1 MRKLFAVL
9 ISVSIAVSLLCGCGG
24 SNGSGGSAGEQQ
36 AAGEAA
42 QGAEQK
48 AGEAADAADAPPTV
62 SDAENTYIILVQ
74 DADDAS
80 PLSGATVQFCSDTQC
95 MVGRTDATGAAS
107 FEVDPGN
114 YTAHVLRVPE
124 GYEATEEEIALSADN
139 RTAVFAI
146 RKAGAVEKSNAE
158 AGTKSSAEAG
168 SESGTEADASDAAPS
183 NGKYAKAWDLPL
195 AGFSFTV
202 PESFS
207 SCKGQL
213 YYADRGET
221 DYGSEIF
228 SADIIYLAR
237 SDEEKAAYEEKI
249 AGATE
254 LTPELQAVTD
264 EYYDNR
270 NPGLVSFVCAGKAI
284 DSQKIIDTVLYD
296 FPTKEF
302 TLVGETDKYNF
313 YFIVPDYS
321 EYADFLR
328 EKLGDELY
336 GEFDALLQNAGPL
349 KEQLSVKEPVRPVTA
364 AGTGEQFTFETTD
377 LDGNAVTSA
386 ALFAGH
392 KVTMI
397 NIWATWCDP
406 CKNELPE
413 LEEFAKELAGK
424 DCQIIG
430 ICEDTSYDDTAAAE
444 AKEILAKAGVTY
456 PNIKATDE
464 MLEMMTC
471 LAMPTSYFVDSS
483 GHVLTT
489 PIKGADFEKYR
500 EKLEEA
506 LKLAGE

>member
-1 MRKLFAVL
+1 MKSRMKSQMKKLFATL
-9 ISVSIAVSLLCGCGG
+9 ITVSVVVSLLSGCGG
-24 SNGSGGSAGEQQ
+24 SNGPGGSGGSAGDQQ
-36 AAGEAA
+36 APAQTAA
-42 QGAEQK
+42 QGAGGSSKDE
-48 AGEAADAADAPPTV
+48 GAPPTV

-80 PLSGATVQFCSDTQC
+80 PISGAVVQFCSSTQC
-95 MVGRTDATGAAS
+95 MVGRTDTTGAAS
-107 FEVDPGN
+107 FESDPGS
-114 YTAHVLRVPE
+114 YTAHVLKVPE
-124 GYEATEEEIALSADN
+124 GYEVTGEEIALSADN

-146 RKAGAVEKSNAE
+146 RKAGAAKES
-158 AGTKSSAEAG
+158 G
-168 SESGTEADASDAAPS
+168 SEADTAPS
-183 NGKYAKAWDLPL
+183 NGKNAKAWDLPL

-202 PESFS
+202 PESFR

-237 SDEEKAAYEEKI
+237 TDEEKAAFEEKA

-270 NPGLVSFVCAGKAI
+270 NPGLVSFVCAGKEI
-284 DSQKIIDTVLYD
+284 DSQKITDTVLYGL
-296 FPTKEF
+296 PAREF
-302 TLVGETDKYNF
+302 TQVGESDKYNF
-313 YFIVPDYS
+313 YFIVPDYTGY
-321 EYADFLR
+321 EDFLR
-328 EKLGDELY
+328 ENLGDELY
-336 GEFDALLQNAGPL
+336 EEFDAQLKNAGSL
-349 KEQLSVKEPVRPVTA
+349 KAQVSVKDPVRPVTA
-364 AGTGEQFTFETTD
+364 AGTGEQFVFETTD
-377 LDGNAVTSA
+377 LDGKAVSSA
-386 ALFAGH
+386 DLFAGH

-456 PNIKATDE
+456 TNIKATDE

-471 LAMPTSYFVDSS
+471 LAMPTSYFVDSE
-483 GHVLTT
+483 GHVLTM
-489 PIKGADFEKYR
+489 PVRGADFEKYR
-500 EKLEEA
+500 ERIEEA
-506 LKLAGE
+506 LKIVGE

>member
-24 SNGSGGSAGEQQ
+24 SNGSGGSGGSAGDQQ
-36 AAGEAA
+36 APAQTAA
-42 QGAEQK
+42 QGAGGSSKDE
-48 AGEAADAADAPPTV
+48 GAPSTV

-80 PLSGATVQFCSDTQC
+80 PLSGAMVQFCSDTQC

-146 RKAGAVEKSNAE
+146 HKAGAAEKSNAE
-158 AGTKSSAEAG
+158 A
-168 SESGTEADASDAAPS
+168 DAAPS
-183 NGKYAKAWDLPL
+183 NGKHAKAWDLPL

-284 DSQKIIDTVLYD
+284 DSQKIIDTVLYG

-302 TLVGETDKYNF
+302 TQVGETDKYNF

-321 EYADFLR
+321 EYVW
-328 EKLGDELY
+328 G
-336 GEFDALLQNAGPL
+336 
-349 KEQLSVKEPVRPVTA
+349 VRCASAKCRSAQRA
-364 AGTGEQFTFETTD
+364 AFCKGACQ
-377 LDGNAVTSA
+377 
-386 ALFAGH
+386 AGH
-392 KVTMI
+392 RGG
-397 NIWATWCDP
+397 DR
-406 CKNELPE
+406 
-413 LEEFAKELAGK
+413 
-424 DCQIIG
+424 
-430 ICEDTSYDDTAAAE
+430 
-444 AKEILAKAGVTY
+444 
-456 PNIKATDE
+456 
-464 MLEMMTC
+464 
-471 LAMPTSYFVDSS
+471 
-483 GHVLTT
+483 
-489 PIKGADFEKYR
+489 GAVY
-500 EKLEEA
+500 L
-506 LKLAGE
+506 

>member
-24 SNGSGGSAGEQQ
+24 SNGSGGSGGSAGDQQ
-36 AAGEAA
+36 APAQTAA
-42 QGAEQK
+42 QGAGGSSKDE
-48 AGEAADAADAPPTV
+48 GAPPTV

-80 PLSGATVQFCSDTQC
+80 PLSGAMVQFCSDTQC
-95 MVGRTDATGAAS
+95 MVGRTDATGSAS

-146 RKAGAVEKSNAE
+146 HKAGAAEKSNAE
-158 AGTKSSAEAG
+158 A
-168 SESGTEADASDAAPS
+168 DAAPS
-183 NGKYAKAWDLPL
+183 NGKHAKAWDLPL

-284 DSQKIIDTVLYD
+284 DSQKIIDTVLYG

-302 TLVGETDKYNF
+302 TQVGETDKYNF
-313 YFIVPDYS
+313 YFIVPDYTGY
-321 EYADFLR
+321 EDFLR
-328 EKLGDELY
+328 ENLGNELY
-336 GEFDALLQNAGPL
+336 GEFDALLQNAGLL

-364 AGTGEQFTFETTD
+364 AETGEQFTFETTD

-456 PNIKATDE
+456 TNIKATDE

-471 LAMPTSYFVDSS
+471 LAMPTSYFVDSE
-483 GHVLTT
+483 GHVLTM
-489 PIKGADFEKYR
+489 PVRGADFEKYR
-500 EKLEEA
+500 ERIEEA
-506 LKLAGE
+506 LKTVGE

>member
-24 SNGSGGSAGEQQ
+24 SNGSGGSGGSAGDQQ
-36 AAGEAA
+36 APAQTAA
-42 QGAEQK
+42 QGAGGSSKDE
-48 AGEAADAADAPPTV
+48 GAPSTV

-80 PLSGATVQFCSDTQC
+80 PLSGAMVQFCSDIQC

-146 RKAGAVEKSNAE
+146 HKAGAAEKSNAE
-158 AGTKSSAEAG
+158 A
-168 SESGTEADASDAAPS
+168 DAAPS
-183 NGKYAKAWDLPL
+183 NGKHAKAWDLPL

-284 DSQKIIDTVLYD
+284 DSQKIIDSVLYG

-302 TLVGETDKYNF
+302 TQVGETDKYNF

-430 ICEDTSYDDTAAAE
+430 ICEDTSYDDTAASE

-456 PNIKATDE
+456 TNIKATDK

-471 LAMPTSYFVDSS
+471 LAMPTSYFVDSE
-483 GHVLTT
+483 GHVLTM
-489 PIKGADFEKYR
+489 PVRGADFEKYR
-500 EKLEEA
+500 ERIEEA
-506 LKLAGE
+506 LKIVGE

>member
-24 SNGSGGSAGEQQ
+24 SNGAGGSAGEQQ

-80 PLSGATVQFCSDTQC
+80 PLSGAMVQFCSDTQC
-95 MVGRTDATGAAS
+95 MVGRTDATGSAS

-124 GYEATEEEIALSADN
+124 GDEATEKEIALSADN

-146 RKAGAVEKSNAE
+146 RNAGAVEKSNAE
-158 AGTKSSAEAG
+158 A
-168 SESGTEADASDAAPS
+168 DAAPS
-183 NGKYAKAWDLPL
+183 NGKHAKAWDLPL

-284 DSQKIIDTVLYD
+284 DSQKIIDSVLYG

-302 TLVGETDKYNF
+302 TQVGETDKYNF

-349 KEQLSVKEPVRPVTA
+349 KEQLSVKE
-364 AGTGEQFTFETTD
+364 
-377 LDGNAVTSA
+377 TSA

-456 PNIKATDE
+456 TNIKATDE

-471 LAMPTSYFVDSS
+471 LAMPTSYFVDSE
-483 GHVLTT
+483 GHVLTM
-489 PIKGADFEKYR
+489 PVRGADFEKYR
-500 EKLEEA
+500 ERIEEV
-506 LKLAGE
+506 LKIVGE

>member
-24 SNGSGGSAGEQQ
+24 SNGSGGSGGSAGDQQ
-36 AAGEAA
+36 APAQTAA
-42 QGAEQK
+42 QGAGGSSKDE
-48 AGEAADAADAPPTV
+48 GAPPTV

-80 PLSGATVQFCSDTQC
+80 PLSGAMVQFCSDTQC
-95 MVGRTDATGAAS
+95 MVGRTDATGSAS

-146 RKAGAVEKSNAE
+146 HKAGAAEKSNAE
-158 AGTKSSAEAG
+158 A
-168 SESGTEADASDAAPS
+168 DAAPS
-183 NGKYAKAWDLPL
+183 NGKHAKAWDLPL

-270 NPGLVSFVCAGKAI
+270 NPGLVSFVCAGKEI
-284 DSQKIIDTVLYD
+284 DSQKITDTVLYGL
-296 FPTKEF
+296 PAREF
-302 TLVGETDKYNF
+302 TQVGESDKYNF
-313 YFIVPDYS
+313 YFIVPDYTGY
-321 EYADFLR
+321 EDFLR
-328 EKLGDELY
+328 ENLGDELY
-336 GEFDALLQNAGPL
+336 EEFDAQLKNAGSL
-349 KEQLSVKEPVRPVTA
+349 KAQVSVKDPVRPVTA
-364 AGTGEQFTFETTD
+364 AETGEQFTFETTD

-471 LAMPTSYFVDSS
+471 LAMPTSYFVDSE
-483 GHVLTT
+483 GHVLTM
-489 PIKGADFEKYR
+489 PVRGADFEKYR
-500 EKLEEA
+500 ERIEEA
-506 LKLAGE
+506 LKTVGE

>member
-1 MRKLFAVL
+1 MRECIAASEAHIREEDEKMRKLFAVL

-80 PLSGATVQFCSDTQC
+80 PLSGAMVQFCSDTQC
-95 MVGRTDATGAAS
+95 MVGRTDATGSAS

-146 RKAGAVEKSNAE
+146 HKAGAAEKSNAE
-158 AGTKSSAEAG
+158 A
-168 SESGTEADASDAAPS
+168 DAAPS
-183 NGKYAKAWDLPL
+183 NGKHAKAWDLPL

-270 NPGLVSFVCAGKAI
+270 NPGLVSFVCAGKET
-284 DSQKIIDTVLYD
+284 DSQKITDTVLYGL
-296 FPTKEF
+296 PAREF
-302 TLVGETDKYNF
+302 TQVGESDKYNF
-313 YFIVPDYS
+313 HFIVPDYTGY
-321 EYADFLR
+321 EDFLR
-328 EKLGDELY
+328 ENLGDELY
-336 GEFDALLQNAGPL
+336 EEFDAQLKNAGSL
-349 KEQLSVKEPVRPVTA
+349 KAQVSVKDPVRPVTA
-364 AGTGEQFTFETTD
+364 AGTGEQFVFETTD
-377 LDGNAVTSA
+377 LDGKAVSSA
-386 ALFAGH
+386 DLFAGH

-471 LAMPTSYFVDSS
+471 LAMPTSYFVDSE
-483 GHVLTT
+483 GHVLTM
-489 PIKGADFEKYR
+489 PVRGADFEKYR
-500 EKLEEA
+500 ERIEEA
-506 LKLAGE
+506 LKIVGE

>member
-1 MRKLFAVL
+1 MKKLFATL
-9 ISVSIAVSLLCGCGG
+9 ITVSVVVSLLSGYGG
-24 SNGSGGSAGEQQ
+24 SNGSGGSGGSAGDQQ
-36 AAGEAA
+36 APAQTAA
-42 QGAEQK
+42 QGAGGSSKDE
-48 AGEAADAADAPPTV
+48 GAPPTV

-80 PLSGATVQFCSDTQC
+80 PISGAVVQFCSSTQC
-95 MVGRTDATGAAS
+95 MVGRTDTTGAAS
-107 FEVDPGN
+107 FESDPGS
-114 YTAHVLRVPE
+114 YTAHVLKVPE
-124 GYEATEEEIALSADN
+124 GYEVTGEEIALSADN

-146 RKAGAVEKSNAE
+146 RKAGAAKES
-158 AGTKSSAEAG
+158 G
-168 SESGTEADASDAAPS
+168 SEADTAPS
-183 NGKYAKAWDLPL
+183 NGKNAKAWDLPL

-202 PESFS
+202 PESFR

-237 SDEEKAAYEEKI
+237 TDEEKAAFEEKA

-270 NPGLVSFVCAGKAI
+270 NPGLVSFVCAGKEI
-284 DSQKIIDTVLYD
+284 DSQKITDTVLYGL
-296 FPTKEF
+296 PAREF
-302 TLVGETDKYNF
+302 TQVGESDKYNF
-313 YFIVPDYS
+313 YFIVPDYTGY
-321 EYADFLR
+321 EDFLR
-328 EKLGDELY
+328 ENLGDELY
-336 GEFDALLQNAGPL
+336 EEFDAQLKNAGSL
-349 KEQLSVKEPVRPVTA
+349 KAQVAGKDPVRPVTA
-364 AGTGEQFTFETTD
+364 AGTGEQFVFETTD
-377 LDGNAVTSA
+377 LDGKAVSSA
-386 ALFAGH
+386 DLFAGH

>member
-80 PLSGATVQFCSDTQC
+80 PLSGAMVQFCSDTQC
-95 MVGRTDATGAAS
+95 MVGRTDATGSAS

-284 DSQKIIDTVLYD
+284 DSQKIIDTVLYG

-302 TLVGETDKYNF
+302 TQVGEK
-313 YFIVPDYS
+313 
-321 EYADFLR
+321 
-328 EKLGDELY
+328 LY

-456 PNIKATDE
+456 TNIKATDE

-471 LAMPTSYFVDSS
+471 LAMPTSYFVDSE
-483 GHVLTT
+483 GHVLTM
-489 PIKGADFEKYR
+489 PVRGADFEKYR
-500 EKLEEA
+500 ERIEEV
-506 LKLAGE
+506 LKIVGE

>member
-24 SNGSGGSAGEQQ
+24 SNGSGGSGGSAGDQQ
-36 AAGEAA
+36 APAQTAA
-42 QGAEQK
+42 QGAGGSSKDE
-48 AGEAADAADAPPTV
+48 GAPSTV

-80 PLSGATVQFCSDTQC
+80 PLSGAMVQFCSDIQC

-146 RKAGAVEKSNAE
+146 HKAGAAEKSNAE
-158 AGTKSSAEAG
+158 A
-168 SESGTEADASDAAPS
+168 DAAPS
-183 NGKYAKAWDLPL
+183 NGKHAKAWDLPL

-284 DSQKIIDTVLYD
+284 DSQKIIDTVLYG

-302 TLVGETDKYNF
+302 TQVGETDKYNF

-430 ICEDTSYDDTAAAE
+430 ICEDTSYDDTAASE

-456 PNIKATDE
+456 TNIKATDK

-471 LAMPTSYFVDSS
+471 LAMPTSYFVDSE
-483 GHVLTT
+483 GHVLTM
-489 PIKGADFEKYR
+489 PVRGADFEKYR
-500 EKLEEA
+500 ERIEEA
-506 LKLAGE
+506 LKIVGE

>member
-1 MRKLFAVL
+1 MKSRMNSQMKKLFAAL
-9 ISVSIAVSLLCGCGG
+9 ITVSVVVSLLSGCGG
-24 SNGSGGSAGEQQ
+24 SNGSGGSGGSAGDQQ
-36 AAGEAA
+36 APAQTAA
-42 QGAEQK
+42 QGAGGSSKDE
-48 AGEAADAADAPPTV
+48 GAPPTV

-80 PLSGATVQFCSDTQC
+80 PISGAVVQFCSSTQC
-95 MVGRTDATGAAS
+95 MVGRTDTTGAAS
-107 FEVDPGN
+107 FESDPGS
-114 YTAHVLRVPE
+114 YTAHVLKVPE
-124 GYEATEEEIALSADN
+124 GYEVTGEEIALSADN

-146 RKAGAVEKSNAE
+146 RKAGAAKES
-158 AGTKSSAEAG
+158 G
-168 SESGTEADASDAAPS
+168 SEADTAPS
-183 NGKYAKAWDLPL
+183 NGKNAKAWDLPL

-202 PESFS
+202 PESFR

-237 SDEEKAAYEEKI
+237 TDEEKAAFEEKA

-270 NPGLVSFVCAGKAI
+270 NPGLVFFVCAGKEI
-284 DSQKIIDTVLYD
+284 DSQKITDTVLYGL
-296 FPTKEF
+296 PAREF
-302 TLVGETDKYNF
+302 TQVGESDKYNF
-313 YFIVPDYS
+313 YFIVPDYTGY
-321 EYADFLR
+321 EDFLR
-328 EKLGDELY
+328 ENLGDELY
-336 GEFDALLQNAGPL
+336 EEFDALLKNAGSL
-349 KEQLSVKEPVRPVTA
+349 KAQVSVKDPVRPVTA
-364 AGTGEQFTFETTD
+364 AGTGEQFVFETTD
-377 LDGNAVTSA
+377 LDGKAVSSA
-386 ALFAGH
+386 DLFAGH

-456 PNIKATDE
+456 TNIKATDE

>member
-80 PLSGATVQFCSDTQC
+80 PLSGAMVQFCSDTQC
-95 MVGRTDATGAAS
+95 MVGRTDATGSAS

-124 GYEATEEEIALSADN
+124 GYEATEKEIALSADN

-270 NPGLVSFVCAGKAI
+270 N
-284 DSQKIIDTVLYD
+284 D
-296 FPTKEF
+296 
-302 TLVGETDKYNF
+302 
-313 YFIVPDYS
+313 
-321 EYADFLR
+321 
-328 EKLGDELY
+328 
-336 GEFDALLQNAGPL
+336 
-349 KEQLSVKEPVRPVTA
+349 
-364 AGTGEQFTFETTD
+364 
-377 LDGNAVTSA
+377 
-386 ALFAGH
+386 
-392 KVTMI
+392 
-397 NIWATWCDP
+397 
-406 CKNELPE
+406 
-413 LEEFAKELAGK
+413 
-424 DCQIIG
+424 
-430 ICEDTSYDDTAAAE
+430 
-444 AKEILAKAGVTY
+444 
-456 PNIKATDE
+456 
-464 MLEMMTC
+464 
-471 LAMPTSYFVDSS
+471 
-483 GHVLTT
+483 
-489 PIKGADFEKYR
+489 
-500 EKLEEA
+500 
-506 LKLAGE
+506 

>member
-24 SNGSGGSAGEQQ
+24 SNGSGGSGGSAGDQQ
-36 AAGEAA
+36 APAQTAA
-42 QGAEQK
+42 QGAGGSSKDE
-48 AGEAADAADAPPTV
+48 GAPSTV

-80 PLSGATVQFCSDTQC
+80 PLSGAMVQFCSDIQC

-146 RKAGAVEKSNAE
+146 HKAGAAEKSNAE
-158 AGTKSSAEAG
+158 A
-168 SESGTEADASDAAPS
+168 DAAPS
-183 NGKYAKAWDLPL
+183 NGKHAKAWDLPL

-284 DSQKIIDTVLYD
+284 DSQKIIDSVLYG

-302 TLVGETDKYNF
+302 TQVGETDKYNF

-430 ICEDTSYDDTAAAE
+430 ICEDTSYDDTAASE

-456 PNIKATDE
+456 TNIKATDE

-471 LAMPTSYFVDSS
+471 LAMPTSYFVDSE
-483 GHVLTT
+483 GHVLTM
-489 PIKGADFEKYR
+489 PVRGADFEKYR
-500 EKLEEA
+500 ERIEEA
-506 LKLAGE
+506 LKIVGE

>member
-1 MRKLFAVL
+1 MKSQMKKLFATL
-9 ISVSIAVSLLCGCGG
+9 ITVSVVVSLLSGCGG
-24 SNGSGGSAGEQQ
+24 SNGSGGSGGSAGDQQ
-36 AAGEAA
+36 APAQTAA
-42 QGAEQK
+42 QGAGGSSKDE
-48 AGEAADAADAPPTV
+48 GAPPTV

-80 PLSGATVQFCSDTQC
+80 PISGAVVQFCSSTQC

-107 FEVDPGN
+107 FESDPGS
-114 YTAHVLRVPE
+114 YTAHVLKVPE
-124 GYEATEEEIALSADN
+124 GYEVTGEEIALSADN

-146 RKAGAVEKSNAE
+146 RKAGAAKES
-158 AGTKSSAEAG
+158 G
-168 SESGTEADASDAAPS
+168 SEADTAPS
-183 NGKYAKAWDLPL
+183 NGKNAKAWDLPL

-202 PESFS
+202 PESFR

-237 SDEEKAAYEEKI
+237 TDEEKAAFEEKT

-254 LTPELQAVTD
+254 LTPELQALTD
-264 EYYDNR
+264 AYYDNR
-270 NPGLVSFVCAGKAI
+270 NPDLVFFVCAGKEI
-284 DSQKIIDTVLYD
+284 DSQKITDTVLYGL
-296 FPTKEF
+296 PAREF
-302 TLVGETDKYNF
+302 TQVGESDKYNF
-313 YFIVPDYS
+313 YFIVPDYTGY
-321 EYADFLR
+321 EDFLR
-328 EKLGDELY
+328 ENLGDELY
-336 GEFDALLQNAGPL
+336 EEFDALLKNAGSL
-349 KEQLSVKEPVRPVTA
+349 KAQVSVKDPVRPVTA
-364 AGTGEQFTFETTD
+364 AGTGEQFVFETTD
-377 LDGNAVTSA
+377 LDGKAVSSA
-386 ALFAGH
+386 DLFAGH

-456 PNIKATDE
+456 TNIKATDE

-471 LAMPTSYFVDSS
+471 LAMPTSYFVDSE
-483 GHVLTT
+483 GHVLTM
-489 PIKGADFEKYR
+489 PVRGADFEKYR
-500 EKLEEA
+500 ERIEEA

>member
-1 MRKLFAVL
+1 MKSRMKSQMKKLFATL
-9 ISVSIAVSLLCGCGG
+9 ITVSVVVSLLSGCGG
-24 SNGSGGSAGEQQ
+24 SNGSGGSGGSAGDQQ
-36 AAGEAA
+36 APAQTAA
-42 QGAEQK
+42 QGAGGSSKDE
-48 AGEAADAADAPPTV
+48 GAPPTV

-80 PLSGATVQFCSDTQC
+80 PISGAVVQFCSSTQC
-95 MVGRTDATGAAS
+95 MVGRTDTTGAAS
-107 FEVDPGN
+107 FESDPGS
-114 YTAHVLRVPE
+114 YTAHVLKVPE
-124 GYEATEEEIALSADN
+124 GYEVTGEEIALSADN

-146 RKAGAVEKSNAE
+146 RKAGAAKES
-158 AGTKSSAEAG
+158 G
-168 SESGTEADASDAAPS
+168 SEADTAPS
-183 NGKYAKAWDLPL
+183 NGKNAKAWDLPL

-202 PESFS
+202 PESFR

-237 SDEEKAAYEEKI
+237 TDEEKAAFEEKA

-270 NPGLVSFVCAGKAI
+270 NPGLVFFVCAGKEI
-284 DSQKIIDTVLYD
+284 DSQKITDTVLYGL
-296 FPTKEF
+296 PAREF
-302 TLVGETDKYNF
+302 TQVGESDKYNF
-313 YFIVPDYS
+313 YFIVPDYTGY
-321 EYADFLR
+321 EDFLR
-328 EKLGDELY
+328 ENLGDELY
-336 GEFDALLQNAGPL
+336 EEFDAQLKNAGSL
-349 KEQLSVKEPVRPVTA
+349 KAQVSVKDPVRPVTA
-364 AGTGEQFTFETTD
+364 AGTGEQFVFETTD
-377 LDGNAVTSA
+377 LDGKAVSSA
-386 ALFAGH
+386 DLFAGH

-430 ICEDTSYDDTAAAE
+430 ICEDTSYDDTAASE

-456 PNIKATDE
+456 TNIKATDE

>member
-24 SNGSGGSAGEQQ
+24 SNGSGGSGGSAGDQQ
-36 AAGEAA
+36 APAQTAA
-42 QGAEQK
+42 QGAGGSSKDE
-48 AGEAADAADAPPTV
+48 GAPSTV

-80 PLSGATVQFCSDTQC
+80 PLSGAMVQFCSDIQC

-146 RKAGAVEKSNAE
+146 HKAGAAEKSNAE
-158 AGTKSSAEAG
+158 A
-168 SESGTEADASDAAPS
+168 DAAPS
-183 NGKYAKAWDLPL
+183 NGKHAKAWDLPL

-284 DSQKIIDTVLYD
+284 DSQKIIDSVLYG

-302 TLVGETDKYNF
+302 TQVGE
-313 YFIVPDYS
+313 FIVPDYS

-377 LDGNAVTSA
+377 LDGNAVRA
-386 ALFAGH
+386 PGAGGVCQGTGR
-392 KVTMI
+392 KR
-397 NIWATWCDP
+397 
-406 CKNELPE
+406 LPDHRN
-413 LEEFAKELAGK
+413 LRR
-424 DCQIIG
+424 
-430 ICEDTSYDDTAAAE
+430 Y
-444 AKEILAKAGVTY
+444 IL
-456 PNIKATDE
+456 
-464 MLEMMTC
+464 
-471 LAMPTSYFVDSS
+471 
-483 GHVLTT
+483 
-489 PIKGADFEKYR
+489 
-500 EKLEEA
+500 
-506 LKLAGE
+506 

>member
-1 MRKLFAVL
+1 MKSRMNSQMKKLFAAL
-9 ISVSIAVSLLCGCGG
+9 ITVSVVVSLLSGCGG
-24 SNGSGGSAGEQQ
+24 SNGSGGSGDSAGDQQ
-36 AAGEAA
+36 APAQTAA
-42 QGAEQK
+42 QGAGGSSKDE
-48 AGEAADAADAPPTV
+48 GAPPTV
-62 SDAENTYIILVQ
+62 SDAENTYIIQVQ

-80 PLSGATVQFCSDTQC
+80 PISGAVVQFCSSTQC

-107 FEVDPGN
+107 FESDPGS
-114 YTAHVLRVPE
+114 YTAHVLKVPE
-124 GYEATEEEIALSADN
+124 GYEVTGEEIALSADN

-146 RKAGAVEKSNAE
+146 RKAGAAKES
-158 AGTKSSAEAG
+158 G
-168 SESGTEADASDAAPS
+168 SEADTAPS
-183 NGKYAKAWDLPL
+183 NGKNAKAWDLPL

-202 PESFS
+202 PESFR

-237 SDEEKAAYEEKI
+237 TDEEKAAFEEKA

-270 NPGLVSFVCAGKAI
+270 NPGLVSFVCAGKEI
-284 DSQKIIDTVLYD
+284 DSQKITDTVLYGL
-296 FPTKEF
+296 PAREF
-302 TLVGETDKYNF
+302 TQVGESDKYNF
-313 YFIVPDYS
+313 YFIVPDYTGY
-321 EYADFLR
+321 EDFLR
-328 EKLGDELY
+328 ENLGNELY
-336 GEFDALLQNAGPL
+336 EEFDAQLKNAGSL
-349 KEQLSVKEPVRPVTA
+349 KAQVSVKEPVRPVTA
-364 AGTGEQFTFETTD
+364 AGTGEQFVFETTD

-471 LAMPTSYFVDSS
+471 LAMPTSYFVDSE
-483 GHVLTT
+483 GHVLTM
-489 PIKGADFEKYR
+489 PVRGADFEKYR
-500 EKLEEA
+500 ERIEEA
-506 LKLAGE
+506 LKIVGE

>member
-24 SNGSGGSAGEQQ
+24 SNGSGGSGGSAGDQQ
-36 AAGEAA
+36 APAQTAA
-42 QGAEQK
+42 QGAGGSSKDE
-48 AGEAADAADAPPTV
+48 GAPSTV

-80 PLSGATVQFCSDTQC
+80 PLSGAMVQFCSDIQC

-146 RKAGAVEKSNAE
+146 HKAGAAEKSNAE
-158 AGTKSSAEAG
+158 A
-168 SESGTEADASDAAPS
+168 DAAPS
-183 NGKYAKAWDLPL
+183 NGKHAKAWDLPL

-284 DSQKIIDTVLYD
+284 DSQKIIDSVLYG

-302 TLVGETDKYNF
+302 TQVGETDKYNF

-328 EKLGDELY
+328 ERLGDELY

-430 ICEDTSYDDTAAAE
+430 ICEDTSYDDTAASE

-456 PNIKATDE
+456 TNIKATDK

-471 LAMPTSYFVDSS
+471 LAMPTSYFVDSE
-483 GHVLTT
+483 GHVLTM
-489 PIKGADFEKYR
+489 PVRGADFEKYR
-500 EKLEEA
+500 ERIEEA
-506 LKLAGE
+506 LKIVGE

>member
-1 MRKLFAVL
+1 MKSRMNSQMKKLFAAL
-9 ISVSIAVSLLCGCGG
+9 ITVSVVVSLLSGCGG
-24 SNGSGGSAGEQQ
+24 SNGSGGSGGSAGDQQ
-36 AAGEAA
+36 APAQTAA
-42 QGAEQK
+42 QGAGGSSKDE
-48 AGEAADAADAPPTV
+48 GAPPTV

-80 PLSGATVQFCSDTQC
+80 PISGAVVQFCSSTQC
-95 MVGRTDATGAAS
+95 MVGRTDTTGAAS
-107 FEVDPGN
+107 FESDPGS
-114 YTAHVLRVPE
+114 YTAHVLKVPE
-124 GYEATEEEIALSADN
+124 GYEVTGEEIALSADN

-146 RKAGAVEKSNAE
+146 RKAGAAKES
-158 AGTKSSAEAG
+158 G
-168 SESGTEADASDAAPS
+168 SEADTAPS
-183 NGKYAKAWDLPL
+183 NGKNAKAWDLPL

-202 PESFS
+202 PESFR

-237 SDEEKAAYEEKI
+237 TDEEKAAFEEKA

-270 NPGLVSFVCAGKAI
+270 NPGLVFFVCAGKEI
-284 DSQKIIDTVLYD
+284 DSQKITDTVLYGL
-296 FPTKEF
+296 PAREF
-302 TLVGETDKYNF
+302 TQVGESDKYNF
-313 YFIVPDYS
+313 YFIVPDYTGY
-321 EYADFLR
+321 EDFLR
-328 EKLGDELY
+328 ENLGDELY
-336 GEFDALLQNAGPL
+336 EEFDALLKNAGSL
-349 KEQLSVKEPVRPVTA
+349 KAQVSVKDPVRPVTA
-364 AGTGEQFTFETTD
+364 AGTGEQFVFETTD
-377 LDGNAVTSA
+377 LDGKAVSSA
-386 ALFAGH
+386 DLFAGH

-456 PNIKATDE
+456 TNIKATDE

-471 LAMPTSYFVDSS
+471 LAMPTSYFVDSE
-483 GHVLTT
+483 GHVLTM
-489 PIKGADFEKYR
+489 PVRGADFEKYR
-500 EKLEEA
+500 ERIEEA

>member
-24 SNGSGGSAGEQQ
+24 SNGSGGSGGSAGDQQ
-36 AAGEAA
+36 APAQTAA
-42 QGAEQK
+42 QGAGGSSKDE
-48 AGEAADAADAPPTV
+48 GAPSTV

-80 PLSGATVQFCSDTQC
+80 PLSGAMVQFCSDIQC

-146 RKAGAVEKSNAE
+146 HKAGAAEKSNAE
-158 AGTKSSAEAG
+158 A
-168 SESGTEADASDAAPS
+168 DAAPS

-284 DSQKIIDTVLYD
+284 DSQKIIDTVLYG

-302 TLVGETDKYNF
+302 TQVGETDKYNF

-430 ICEDTSYDDTAAAE
+430 ICEDTSYDDTAASE

-456 PNIKATDE
+456 TNIKATDE

-471 LAMPTSYFVDSS
+471 LAMPTSYFVDSE
-483 GHVLTT
+483 GHVLTM
-489 PIKGADFEKYR
+489 PVRGADFEKYR
-500 EKLEEA
+500 ERIEEA
-506 LKLAGE
+506 LKIVGE

>member
-24 SNGSGGSAGEQQ
+24 SNGSGGSGGSAGDQQ
-36 AAGEAA
+36 APAQTAA
-42 QGAEQK
+42 QGAGGSSKDE
-48 AGEAADAADAPPTV
+48 GAPSTV

-80 PLSGATVQFCSDTQC
+80 PLSGAMVQFCSDIQC

-146 RKAGAVEKSNAE
+146 HKAGAAEKSNAE
-158 AGTKSSAEAG
+158 A
-168 SESGTEADASDAAPS
+168 DAAPS
-183 NGKYAKAWDLPL
+183 NGKHAKAWDLPL

-270 NPGLVSFVCAGKAI
+270 NPGLVSFVCAGKEI
-284 DSQKIIDTVLYD
+284 DSQKITDTVLYGL
-296 FPTKEF
+296 PAREF
-302 TLVGETDKYNF
+302 TQVGESDKYNF
-313 YFIVPDYS
+313 YFIVPDYTGY
-321 EYADFLR
+321 EDFLR
-328 EKLGDELY
+328 ENLGDELY
-336 GEFDALLQNAGPL
+336 EEFDAQLKNAGSL
-349 KEQLSVKEPVRPVTA
+349 KAQVSVKDPVRPVTA
-364 AGTGEQFTFETTD
+364 AGTGEQFVFETTD
-377 LDGNAVTSA
+377 LDGKAVSSA
-386 ALFAGH
+386 DLFAGH

>member
-1 MRKLFAVL
+1 
-9 ISVSIAVSLLCGCGG
+9 
-24 SNGSGGSAGEQQ
+24 
-36 AAGEAA
+36 
-42 QGAEQK
+42 
-48 AGEAADAADAPPTV
+48 V

-80 PLSGATVQFCSDTQC
+80 PLSGAMVQFCSDTQC

-146 RKAGAVEKSNAE
+146 HKAGAAEKSNAE
-158 AGTKSSAEAG
+158 A
-168 SESGTEADASDAAPS
+168 DAAPS
-183 NGKYAKAWDLPL
+183 NGKHAKAWDLPL

-284 DSQKIIDTVLYD
+284 DSQKIIDIVLYG

-302 TLVGETDKYNF
+302 TQVGETDKYNF
-313 YFIVPDYS
+313 YFIVPDYTGY
-321 EYADFLR
+321 EDFLR
-328 EKLGDELY
+328 ENLGNELY
-336 GEFDALLQNAGPL
+336 GEFDALLQNAGLL

-364 AGTGEQFTFETTD
+364 AETGEQFTFETTD

-430 ICEDTSYDDTAAAE
+430 ICEDTSYDDTAASE

-456 PNIKATDE
+456 TNIKATDE

-471 LAMPTSYFVDSS
+471 LAMPTSYFVDSE
-483 GHVLTT
+483 GHVLTM
-489 PIKGADFEKYR
+489 PVRGADFEKYR
-500 EKLEEA
+500 ERIEEA
-506 LKLAGE
+506 LKIVGE

>member
-24 SNGSGGSAGEQQ
+24 SNGSGGSGGSAGDQQ
-36 AAGEAA
+36 APAQTAA
-42 QGAEQK
+42 QGAGGSSKDE
-48 AGEAADAADAPPTV
+48 GAPPTV

-80 PLSGATVQFCSDTQC
+80 PLSGAMVQFCSDTQC
-95 MVGRTDATGAAS
+95 MVGRTDATGSAS

-146 RKAGAVEKSNAE
+146 HKAGAAEKSNAE
-158 AGTKSSAEAG
+158 A
-168 SESGTEADASDAAPS
+168 DAAPS
-183 NGKYAKAWDLPL
+183 NGKHAKAWDLPL

-284 DSQKIIDTVLYD
+284 DSQKIIDTVLYG

-302 TLVGETDKYNF
+302 TQVGETDKYNF
-313 YFIVPDYS
+313 YFIVPDYTGY
-321 EYADFLR
+321 EDFLR
-328 EKLGDELY
+328 ENLGNELY
-336 GEFDALLQNAGPL
+336 GEFDALLQNAGLL

-364 AGTGEQFTFETTD
+364 AETGEQFTFETTD

-430 ICEDTSYDDTAAAE
+430 ICEDTSYDDTSAAE

-471 LAMPTSYFVDSS
+471 LAMPTSYFVDSE
-483 GHVLTT
+483 GHVLTM
-489 PIKGADFEKYR
+489 PVRGADFEKYR
-500 EKLEEA
+500 ERIEEA
-506 LKLAGE
+506 LKTVGE

>member
-36 AAGEAA
+36 AAGEVA

-80 PLSGATVQFCSDTQC
+80 PLSGAMVQFCSDTQC
-95 MVGRTDATGAAS
+95 MVGRTDATGSAS

-146 RKAGAVEKSNAE
+146 HKAGAAEKSNAE
-158 AGTKSSAEAG
+158 A
-168 SESGTEADASDAAPS
+168 DAAPS
-183 NGKYAKAWDLPL
+183 NGKHAKAWDLPL

-284 DSQKIIDTVLYD
+284 DSQKIIDTVLYG

-302 TLVGETDKYNF
+302 TQVGETDKYNF
-313 YFIVPDYS
+313 YFIVPDYTGY
-321 EYADFLR
+321 EDFLR
-328 EKLGDELY
+328 ENLGNELY
-336 GEFDALLQNAGPL
+336 GEFDALLQNAGLL

-364 AGTGEQFTFETTD
+364 AETGEQFTFETTD

-430 ICEDTSYDDTAAAE
+430 ICEDTSYDDTAASE

-456 PNIKATDE
+456 TNIKATDE

-471 LAMPTSYFVDSS
+471 LAMPTSYFVDSE
-483 GHVLTT
+483 GHVLTM
-489 PIKGADFEKYR
+489 PVRGADFEKYR
-500 EKLEEA
+500 ERIEEA
-506 LKLAGE
+506 LKTVGE

>member
-1 MRKLFAVL
+1 MKSRMKSQMKKLFATL
-9 ISVSIAVSLLCGCGG
+9 ITVSVVVSLLSGCGG
-24 SNGSGGSAGEQQ
+24 SNGSGGSGGSAGDQQ
-36 AAGEAA
+36 APAQTAA
-42 QGAEQK
+42 QGAGGSSKDE
-48 AGEAADAADAPPTV
+48 GAPPTV

-80 PLSGATVQFCSDTQC
+80 PISGAVVQFCSSTQC
-95 MVGRTDATGAAS
+95 MVGRTDTTGAAS
-107 FEVDPGN
+107 FESDPGS
-114 YTAHVLRVPE
+114 YTAHVLKVPE
-124 GYEATEEEIALSADN
+124 GYEVTGEEIALSADN

-146 RKAGAVEKSNAE
+146 RKAGAAKES
-158 AGTKSSAEAG
+158 G
-168 SESGTEADASDAAPS
+168 SEADTAPS
-183 NGKYAKAWDLPL
+183 NGKNAKAWDLPL

-202 PESFS
+202 PESFR

-237 SDEEKAAYEEKI
+237 TDEEKAAFEEKA

-284 DSQKIIDTVLYD
+284 DSQKIIDTVLYG

-302 TLVGETDKYNF
+302 TQVGETDKYNF
-313 YFIVPDYS
+313 YFIVPDYTGY
-321 EYADFLR
+321 EDFLR
-328 EKLGDELY
+328 ENLGDELY
-336 GEFDALLQNAGPL
+336 EEFDAQLKNAGSL
-349 KEQLSVKEPVRPVTA
+349 KAQVSVKDPVRPVTA
-364 AGTGEQFTFETTD
+364 AGTGEQFVFETTD
-377 LDGNAVTSA
+377 LDGKAVSSA
-386 ALFAGH
+386 DLFAGH

-456 PNIKATDE
+456 TNIKATDE

>member
-24 SNGSGGSAGEQQ
+24 SNGSGGSGGSAGDQQ
-36 AAGEAA
+36 APAQTAA
-42 QGAEQK
+42 QGAGGSSKDE
-48 AGEAADAADAPPTV
+48 GAPPTV

-80 PLSGATVQFCSDTQC
+80 PLSGAMVQFCSDTQC
-95 MVGRTDATGAAS
+95 MVGRTDATGSAS

-146 RKAGAVEKSNAE
+146 HKAGAAEKSNAE
-158 AGTKSSAEAG
+158 A
-168 SESGTEADASDAAPS
+168 DAAPS
-183 NGKYAKAWDLPL
+183 NGKHAKAWDLPL

-284 DSQKIIDTVLYD
+284 DSQKIIDTVLYG

-302 TLVGETDKYNF
+302 TQVGETDKYNF

-336 GEFDALLQNAGPL
+336 GEFDALLQNAGLL

-364 AGTGEQFTFETTD
+364 AETGEQFTFETTD

-456 PNIKATDE
+456 TNIKATDE

-471 LAMPTSYFVDSS
+471 LAMPTSYFVDSE
-483 GHVLTT
+483 GHVLTM
-489 PIKGADFEKYR
+489 PVRGADFEKYR
-500 EKLEEA
+500 ERIEEA
-506 LKLAGE
+506 LKIVGE

>member
-24 SNGSGGSAGEQQ
+24 SNGSGGSGGSAGDQQ
-36 AAGEAA
+36 APAQTAA
-42 QGAEQK
+42 QGAGGSSKDE
-48 AGEAADAADAPPTV
+48 GAPPTV

-80 PLSGATVQFCSDTQC
+80 PLSGAMVQFCSDTQC
-95 MVGRTDATGAAS
+95 MVGRTDATGSAS

-146 RKAGAVEKSNAE
+146 HKAGAAEKSNAE
-158 AGTKSSAEAG
+158 A
-168 SESGTEADASDAAPS
+168 DAAPS
-183 NGKYAKAWDLPL
+183 NGKHAKAWDLPL

-284 DSQKIIDTVLYD
+284 DSQKIIDTVLYG

-302 TLVGETDKYNF
+302 TQVGETDKYNF

-364 AGTGEQFTFETTD
+364 AETGEQFTFETTD

-456 PNIKATDE
+456 TNIKATDE

-471 LAMPTSYFVDSS
+471 LAMPTSYFVDSE
-483 GHVLTT
+483 GHVLTM
-489 PIKGADFEKYR
+489 PVRGADFEKYR
-500 EKLEEA
+500 ERIEEA
-506 LKLAGE
+506 LKIVGE

>member
-80 PLSGATVQFCSDTQC
+80 PLSGAMVQFCSDTQC
-95 MVGRTDATGAAS
+95 MVGRTDATGSAS

-146 RKAGAVEKSNAE
+146 HKAGAAEKSNAE
-158 AGTKSSAEAG
+158 A
-168 SESGTEADASDAAPS
+168 DAAPS
-183 NGKYAKAWDLPL
+183 NGKHAKAWDLPL

-284 DSQKIIDTVLYD
+284 DSQKIIDTVLYG

-302 TLVGETDKYNF
+302 TQVGETDKYNF
-313 YFIVPDYS
+313 YFIVPDYTGY
-321 EYADFLR
+321 EDFLR
-328 EKLGDELY
+328 ENLGNELY
-336 GEFDALLQNAGPL
+336 EEFDAQLKNAGSL
-349 KEQLSVKEPVRPVTA
+349 KAQVSVKEPVRPVTA
-364 AGTGEQFTFETTD
+364 AGTGEQFVFETTD

-430 ICEDTSYDDTAAAE
+430 ICEDTSYDDTAASE

-456 PNIKATDE
+456 TNIKATDE

-471 LAMPTSYFVDSS
+471 LAMPTSSYYSVIAFSLPFLQVR
-483 GHVLTT
+483 LCC
-489 PIKGADFEKYR
+489 
-500 EKLEEA
+500 
-506 LKLAGE
+506 

>member
-24 SNGSGGSAGEQQ
+24 SNGSGGSGGSAGDQQ
-36 AAGEAA
+36 APAQTAA
-42 QGAEQK
+42 QGAGGSSKDE
-48 AGEAADAADAPPTV
+48 GAPSTV

-80 PLSGATVQFCSDTQC
+80 PLSGAMVQFCSDTQC

-146 RKAGAVEKSNAE
+146 HKAGAAEKSNAE
-158 AGTKSSAEAG
+158 A
-168 SESGTEADASDAAPS
+168 DAAPS
-183 NGKYAKAWDLPL
+183 NGKHAKAWDLPL

-284 DSQKIIDTVLYD
+284 DSQKIIDIVLYG

-302 TLVGETDKYNF
+302 TQVGETDKYNF
-313 YFIVPDYS
+313 YFIVPDYTGY
-321 EYADFLR
+321 EDFLR
-328 EKLGDELY
+328 ENLGNELY
-336 GEFDALLQNAGPL
+336 EEFDAQLKNAGSL
-349 KEQLSVKEPVRPVTA
+349 KAQVSVKEPVRPVTA
-364 AGTGEQFTFETTD
+364 AGTGEQFVFETTD

-430 ICEDTSYDDTAAAE
+430 ICEDTSYDDTAASE

-456 PNIKATDE
+456 TNIKATDE

-471 LAMPTSYFVDSS
+471 LAMPTSYFVDSE
-483 GHVLTT
+483 GHVLTM
-489 PIKGADFEKYR
+489 PVRGADFEKYR
-500 EKLEEA
+500 ERIEEA
-506 LKLAGE
+506 LKIVGE

>member
-1 MRKLFAVL
+1 MKSRMKSQMKKLFATL
-9 ISVSIAVSLLCGCGG
+9 ITVSVVVSLLSGCGG
-24 SNGSGGSAGEQQ
+24 SNGSGGSGGSAGDQQ
-36 AAGEAA
+36 APAQTAA
-42 QGAEQK
+42 QGAGGSSKDE
-48 AGEAADAADAPPTV
+48 GAPPTV

-80 PLSGATVQFCSDTQC
+80 PISGAVVQFCSSTQC
-95 MVGRTDATGAAS
+95 MVGRTDTTGAAS
-107 FEVDPGN
+107 FESDPGS
-114 YTAHVLRVPE
+114 YTAHVLKVPE
-124 GYEATEEEIALSADN
+124 GYEVTGEEIALSADN

-146 RKAGAVEKSNAE
+146 RKAGAAKES
-158 AGTKSSAEAG
+158 G
-168 SESGTEADASDAAPS
+168 SEADTAPS
-183 NGKYAKAWDLPL
+183 NGKNAKAWDLPL

-202 PESFS
+202 PESFR

-237 SDEEKAAYEEKI
+237 TDEEKAAFEEKA

-270 NPGLVSFVCAGKAI
+270 NPGLVSFVCAGKEI
-284 DSQKIIDTVLYD
+284 DSQKITDTVLYGL
-296 FPTKEF
+296 PAREF
-302 TLVGETDKYNF
+302 TQVGESDKYNF
-313 YFIVPDYS
+313 YFIVPDYTGY
-321 EYADFLR
+321 EDFLR
-328 EKLGDELY
+328 ENLGDELY
-336 GEFDALLQNAGPL
+336 EEFDAQLKNAGSL
-349 KEQLSVKEPVRPVTA
+349 KAQVSVKDPVRPVTA
-364 AGTGEQFTFETTD
+364 AGTGEQCVFETTD
-377 LDGNAVTSA
+377 LDGKAVSSA
-386 ALFAGH
+386 DLFAGH

-430 ICEDTSYDDTAAAE
+430 ICEDTSYDDTSAAE

>member
-1 MRKLFAVL
+1 MKSRMKSQMKKLFATL
-9 ISVSIAVSLLCGCGG
+9 ITVSVVVSLLSGCGG
-24 SNGSGGSAGEQQ
+24 SNGSGGSGGSAGDQQ
-36 AAGEAA
+36 APAQTAA
-42 QGAEQK
+42 QGAGGSSKDE
-48 AGEAADAADAPPTV
+48 GAPPTV

-80 PLSGATVQFCSDTQC
+80 PISGAVVQFCSSTQC
-95 MVGRTDATGAAS
+95 MVGRTDTTGAAS
-107 FEVDPGN
+107 FESDPGS
-114 YTAHVLRVPE
+114 YTAHVLKVPE
-124 GYEATEEEIALSADN
+124 GYEVTGEEIALSADN

-146 RKAGAVEKSNAE
+146 RKAGAAKES
-158 AGTKSSAEAG
+158 G
-168 SESGTEADASDAAPS
+168 SEADTAPS
-183 NGKYAKAWDLPL
+183 NGKNAKAWDLPL

-202 PESFS
+202 PESFR

-237 SDEEKAAYEEKI
+237 TDEEKAAFEEKA

-270 NPGLVSFVCAGKAI
+270 NPGLVFFVCAGKEI
-284 DSQKIIDTVLYD
+284 DSQKITDTVLYGL
-296 FPTKEF
+296 PAREF
-302 TLVGETDKYNF
+302 TQVGESDKYNF
-313 YFIVPDYS
+313 YFIVPDYTGY
-321 EYADFLR
+321 EDFLR
-328 EKLGDELY
+328 ENLGDELY
-336 GEFDALLQNAGPL
+336 EEFDAQLKNAGSL
-349 KEQLSVKEPVRPVTA
+349 KAQVSVKDPVRPVTA
-364 AGTGEQFTFETTD
+364 AGTGEQFVFETTD
-377 LDGNAVTSA
+377 LDGKAVSSA
-386 ALFAGH
+386 DLFAGH

-430 ICEDTSYDDTAAAE
+430 ICEDAAAE